1 MAEITLALKS
11 VQFTTVPKHASWEP
25 STEENAY
32 NHIRYDMIWDMS
44 TALLSSFEIK
54 KNYDWEKCAK
64 INYTCIHIVLTND
77 VSPRNSQ
84 DDKILSKHIKI
95 NWKVNPF

>member
-1 MAEITLALKS
+1 MRYEIKQQIQKLVCK
-11 VQFTTVPKHASWEP
+11 V
-25 STEENAY
+25 NA
-32 NHIRYDMIWDMS
+32 ISMS

-64 INYTCIHIVLTND
+64 KSHTCTHMVLTND

-84 DDKILSKHIKI
+84 DDKTLPNHIKI
-95 NWKVNPF
+95 NSKVNPFSKNLM